1 MCSDTKVRKKL
12 KALIKDL
19 HPENIEYNDIMISG
33 IKTNSKNVSNGDLFI
48 AINGNIQNGNVYI
61 DDAIKNGAS
70 AAISNEKIIHDFDK
84 PVINIENTR
93 KAASI
98 ISSRF
103 HDNPSKDLTIIGIT
117 GTNGKTTTAYLI
129 KECLD
134 CAGFKTAQI
143 GTTGVI
149 AEGYKQE
156 KTLTTPDAVTIQ
168 KLLKNFVN
176 DGFSHVVMEVSSHAL
191 HQLRI
196 HNVDFDVAIF
206 TNLTPEHLDYH
217 KTMEKYFKVKSTLFN
232 LLKEKNGKA
241 VINYDDAY
249 GRKLASKLECKVALF
264 SKTDS
269 TRSFFSQINDYKNK
283 IDGIIKSN
291 SGSYKIDSNL
301 IGSYNLENILAAVT
315 TLDSLKIS
323 ENAIIKGIKI
333 CKNVP
338 GRLESFSVKTG
349 AKVIIDYAHTP
360 DAYDKILSTL
370 KNILSEKN
378 NLYLVFG
385 AGGDRDSKKRP
396 KMAAI
401 AQKYCKTCFI
411 TPDNPRFEDLDKIN
425 RDILSGFTNNSYKV
439 YNKRE
444 NGILDAIAMSQPG
457 DIIAVLGKGDEEYQ
471 DVKGQF
477 IFHSDKK
484 IVMEMQ

>member
-1 MCSDTKVRKKL
+1 MYSDIKVRKKL

-19 HPENIEYNDIMISG
+19 HVKNIEQSDIMISG
-33 IKTNSKNVSNGDLFI
+33 VETNSKNVTSGDLFI
-48 AINGNIQNGNVYI
+48 AINGNTEDGNVYI
-61 DDAIKNGAS
+61 NDAIKNGAS
-70 AAISNEKIIHDFDK
+70 AAISNEKILGDFNK
-84 PVINIENTR
+84 PVINIDNTR

-117 GTNGKTTTAYLI
+117 GTNGKTTTAYLL
-129 KECLD
+129 KQCLD

-149 AEGYKQE
+149 AKGYKQE

-168 KLLKNFVN
+168 KLLKNLIN

-191 HQLRI
+191 HQLRV
-196 HNVDFDVAIF
+196 HNVHFDVAIF

-217 KTMEKYFKVKSTLFN
+217 KTMENYFKVKSTLFN

-241 VINYDDAY
+241 VINYDDDY
-249 GRKLASKLECKVALF
+249 GKKLASKLNCNVALF
-264 SKTDS
+264 SKNDA

-283 IDGIIKSN
+283 IDGIITSN
-291 SGSYKIDSNL
+291 TGSYTIESNL
-301 IGSYNLENILAAVT
+301 IGRYNLENILAAVT
-315 TLDSLKIS
+315 TLDSLRIN
-323 ENAIIKGIKI
+323 ENAITQGIKI

-338 GRLESFSVKTG
+338 GRLESFLVKTG

-370 KNILSEKN
+370 KSVLTKEN

-385 AGGDRDSKKRP
+385 AGGDRDSEKRS

-401 AQKYCKTCFI
+401 AEKYCKKCFI
-411 TPDNPRFEDLDKIN
+411 TPDNPRFEELDKIN
-425 RDILSGFTNNSYKV
+425 RDILSGFTNTSYKV
-439 YNKRE
+439 YDERE
-444 NGILDAIAMSQPG
+444 KGILDAIEISKPG

-471 DVKGQF
+471 DIKGKF

>member
-1 MCSDTKVRKKL
+1 MYSDTKVRKKL
-12 KALIKDL
+12 KTLIEDL
-19 HPENIEYNDIMISG
+19 HHENLEQSDIMISG
-33 IKTNSKNVSNGDLFI
+33 IETNSKNVSKGDLFI
-48 AINGNIQNGNVYI
+48 AINGNTENGHIYI
-61 DDAIKNGAS
+61 NDAIKNGAS
-70 AAISNEKIIHDFDK
+70 AAISNEKIINDFGK
-84 PVINIENTR
+84 PVINIDNTR

-168 KLLKNFVN
+168 KLLKNLVS

-191 HQLRI
+191 HQLRV
-196 HNVDFDVAIF
+196 HDVHFDFAIF

-217 KTMEKYFKVKSTLFN
+217 KTMENYFKVKSTLFN
-232 LLKEKNGKA
+232 LLKEKNGQA
-241 VINYDDAY
+241 VINYDDGY
-249 GRKLASKLECKVALF
+249 GKKLASKLNCDVVLF
-264 SKTDS
+264 SRNDS

-283 IDGIIKSN
+283 IDGIIESN
-291 SGSYKIDSNL
+291 TVSYSIKSNL

-315 TLDSLKIS
+315 TLDLLKIS
-323 ENAIIKGIKI
+323 KNAITQGIKI

-338 GRLESFSVKTG
+338 GRLESFLVKTG

-370 KNILSEKN
+370 KSVLTEKN

-385 AGGDRDSKKRP
+385 AGGDRDSEKRP

-401 AQKYCKTCFI
+401 AQKYCKKCFI
-411 TPDNPRFEDLDKIN
+411 TPDNPRFEELDKIN
-425 RDILSGFTNNSYKV
+425 RDILSGFTSNSYKV
-439 YNKRE
+439 YDKRE
-444 NGILDAIAMSQPG
+444 NGILDAIAISKPG

-471 DVKGQF
+471 EIKGQF

-484 IVMEMQ
+484 IVMGMQ

>member
-1 MCSDTKVRKKL
+1 MYSDIKVRKKL
-12 KALIKDL
+12 NTLIKDL
-19 HPENIEYNDIMISG
+19 HHENIEQSDIMISG
-33 IKTNSKNVSNGDLFI
+33 VETNSKNVSNGDLFI
-48 AINGNIQNGNVYI
+48 AINGNTEDGNIYI
-61 DDAIKNGAS
+61 NDAIKNGAS
-70 AAISNEKIIHDFDK
+70 AAISNGKILDDFDK
-84 PVINIENTR
+84 PVINIDNTR

-117 GTNGKTTTAYLI
+117 GTNGKTTTAYLL

-149 AEGYKQE
+149 AEGYKQK

-168 KLLKNFVN
+168 KLLKNLVN

-191 HQLRI
+191 HQLRV
-196 HNVDFDVAIF
+196 HNVHFDVGIF

-217 KTMEKYFKVKSTLFN
+217 KTMENYFKIKSTLFN
-232 LLKEKNGKA
+232 LLNEKNGKA
-241 VINYDDAY
+241 VINYDDDY
-249 GRKLASKLECKVALF
+249 GRKLASKLNCNIALF
-264 SKTDS
+264 SKNDS
-269 TRSFFSQINDYKNK
+269 TRSFFSQLNDYKNK
-283 IDGIIKSN
+283 IDGVISSN
-291 SGSYKIDSNL
+291 KGSYRIESSL

-315 TLDSLKIS
+315 TLDLLKIS
-323 ENAIIKGIKI
+323 ESAITQGIKI

-338 GRLESFSVKTG
+338 GRLESFLVKTG

-360 DAYDKILSTL
+360 DAYNKILSTL
-370 KNILSEKN
+370 KSVLTENN

-385 AGGDRDSKKRP
+385 AGGNRDSEKRS

-401 AQKYCKTCFI
+401 AQKYCKKCFI
-411 TPDNPRFEDLDKIN
+411 TPDNPRFEELDKIN
-425 RDILSGFTNNSYKV
+425 GDILSGFTKNCYKV
-439 YNKRE
+439 YDERK
-444 NGILDAIAMSQPG
+444 NGILDAIAISQPG

>member
-1 MCSDTKVRKKL
+1 MYSDIKVKKKL

-19 HPENIEYNDIMISG
+19 HHKNIEQNDIMISG
-33 IKTNSKNVSNGDLFI
+33 IETNSKNVSNGDLFI
-48 AINGNIQNGNVYI
+48 AINGNAQDGHFYI
-61 DDAIKNGAS
+61 NDAIKNGAS
-70 AAISNEKIIHDFDK
+70 AVISNEKIINDFDK

-134 CAGFKTAQI
+134 YAGFKTAQI

-156 KTLTTPDAVTIQ
+156 KTLTTPDALTIQ
-168 KLLKNFVN
+168 KLLKNLVN

-191 HQLRI
+191 HQLRV
-196 HNVDFDVAIF
+196 HNVNFDVAIF

-217 KTMEKYFKVKSTLFN
+217 KTMENYFKVKSTLFN

-241 VINYDDAY
+241 VINYDDDY
-249 GRKLASKLECKVALF
+249 GKKLASKLNCDVALF
-264 SKTDS
+264 SKTNL
-269 TRSFFSQINDYKNK
+269 TKSFFSQINDYKNK

-291 SGSYKIDSNL
+291 TGSYTIESNL
-301 IGSYNLENILAAVT
+301 FGSYNLENILAAVT

-323 ENAIIKGIKI
+323 ENAITQGIKT

-338 GRLESFSVKTG
+338 GRLESFLVKTG

-370 KNILSEKN
+370 KSVLTKEN

-385 AGGDRDSKKRP
+385 AGGDRDSEKRP

-411 TPDNPRFEDLDKIN
+411 TPDNPRYEELENIN
-425 RDILSGFTNNSYKV
+425 RDILSGFTKNCYKI
-439 YNKRE
+439 YDKRE
-444 NGILDAIAMSQPG
+444 NGILDAIAISQPG

>member
-1 MCSDTKVRKKL
+1 MHSYIKVKKKL
-12 KALIKDL
+12 KDLIKDL
-19 HPENIEYNDIMISG
+19 HPENIKQNEIMISG

-48 AINGNIQNGNVYI
+48 AINGNTKDGHNYI
-61 DDAIKNGAS
+61 NDAIKNGAS
-70 AAISNEKIIHDFDK
+70 AAISNKKITNEFDK
-84 PVINIENTR
+84 PVFTVENTR

-117 GTNGKTTTAYLI
+117 GTNGKTTTAYLL

-134 CAGFKTAQI
+134 SAGLKTAQI

-156 KTLTTPDAVTIQ
+156 KTLTTPDAVTVQ
-168 KLLKNFVN
+168 ELLRNLVN

-191 HQLRI
+191 HQLRVHNI
-196 HNVDFDVAIF
+196 HFDVAVF
-206 TNLTPEHLDYH
+206 TNLSPEHLDYH
-217 KTMEKYFKVKSTLFN
+217 KTMKNYFKVKSILFS

-241 VINYDDAY
+241 VINYDDDY
-249 GRKLASKLECKVALF
+249 GKKLASRLNFDVALF
-264 SKTDS
+264 SKTNV
-269 TRSFFSQINDYKNK
+269 TNSFFYEINDYKNR

-291 SGSYKIDSNL
+291 TSSYKIESNL

-315 TLDSLKIS
+315 TLNAMKIN
-323 ENAIIKGIKI
+323 ENAITEGIKNCI
-333 CKNVP
+333 KVP

-370 KNILSEKN
+370 KSLLTEKN

-385 AGGDRDSKKRP
+385 AGGDRDNEKRP

-401 AQKYCKTCFI
+401 AQKYCNKCFI
-411 TPDNPRFEDLDKIN
+411 TPDNPRFEDLEKIN
-425 RDILSGFTNNSYKV
+425 EEILSGFTNDSYAV
-439 YNKRE
+439 YKKRK
-444 NGILDAIAMSQPG
+444 NGILDAIATSQHG
-457 DIIAVLGKGDEEYQ
+457 DIIAILGKGDEEYQ
-471 DVKGQF
+471 DVKGQL

>member
-1 MCSDTKVRKKL
+1 MYSDIKVKKKL

-19 HPENIEYNDIMISG
+19 HHKNIEQSDIMISG
-33 IKTNSKNVSNGDLFI
+33 IETNSKNVSNGDLFI
-48 AINGNIQNGNVYI
+48 AINGNAQDGHVYI
-61 DDAIKNGAS
+61 NDAIKNGAS
-70 AAISNEKIIHDFDK
+70 AVISNEKIINDFDK

-103 HDNPSKDLTIIGIT
+103 HDNPSNDLTIIGIT

-134 CAGFKTAQI
+134 YAGFKTAQI

-156 KTLTTPDAVTIQ
+156 KTLTTPDALTIQ
-168 KLLKNFVN
+168 KLLKSLVN

-191 HQLRI
+191 HQLRV
-196 HNVDFDVAIF
+196 HNVNFDVAIF

-217 KTMEKYFKVKSTLFN
+217 KTMENYFKVKSTLFN
-232 LLKEKNGKA
+232 LLNEKNGKA
-241 VINYDDAY
+241 VINYDDDY
-249 GRKLASKLECKVALF
+249 GKKLASKLNCDVALF
-264 SKTDS
+264 SKTNL
-269 TRSFFSQINDYKNK
+269 TKSFFSQINDYKNK

-291 SGSYKIDSNL
+291 TGSYTIESNL
-301 IGSYNLENILAAVT
+301 FGSYNLENILAAVT

-323 ENAIIKGIKI
+323 ENAITQGIKT

-338 GRLESFSVKTG
+338 GRLESFLVKTG

-370 KNILSEKN
+370 KSVLTKEN

-385 AGGDRDSKKRP
+385 AGGDRDSEKRP

-411 TPDNPRFEDLDKIN
+411 TPDNPRYEELENIN
-425 RDILSGFTNNSYKV
+425 RDILSGFTKTCYKI
-439 YNKRE
+439 YDKRE
-444 NGILDAIAMSQPG
+444 NGILDAIAISQPG

>member
-1 MCSDTKVRKKL
+1 MYSDIKVRKKL

-19 HPENIEYNDIMISG
+19 HSENIEHSDIMISG
-33 IKTNSKNVSNGDLFI
+33 IKTNSKNVSSGDLFI
-48 AINGNIQNGNVYI
+48 AINGSTQDGHVYI
-61 DDAIKNGAS
+61 NDAIKNGAS
-70 AAISNEKIIHDFDK
+70 AVISNKKIINDFDK
-84 PVINIENTR
+84 PVISIDNTR

-103 HDNPSKDLTIIGIT
+103 HDNPSNDLTIIGIT
-117 GTNGKTTTAYLI
+117 GTNGKTTTAYLL

-134 CAGFKTAQI
+134 YAGFKTAQI

-149 AEGYKQE
+149 AAGYKQE
-156 KTLTTPDAVTIQ
+156 KTLTTPDALTIQ
-168 KLLKNFVN
+168 KLLKNLVN

-191 HQLRI
+191 HQLRV
-196 HNVDFDVAIF
+196 HNVHFDVAIF

-217 KTMEKYFKVKSTLFN
+217 KTMENYFKVKSTLFN
-232 LLKEKNGKA
+232 LLKEKNGQA
-241 VINYDDAY
+241 VINYDDEY
-249 GRKLASKLECKVALF
+249 GKKLASKLNCDVALF
-264 SKTDS
+264 SKTDL
-269 TRSFFSQINDYKNK
+269 TKSFFSQINDYKNK
-283 IDGIIKSN
+283 IDGVIKSN
-291 SGSYKIDSNL
+291 TGSYTIESNL

-323 ENAIIKGIKI
+323 ENAITQGIKT

-338 GRLESFSVKTG
+338 GRLESFLVKTG

-370 KNILSEKN
+370 KSILTKKN

-385 AGGDRDSKKRP
+385 AGGDRDGEKRP

-411 TPDNPRFEDLDKIN
+411 TPDNPRYEELEKIN
-425 RDILSGFTNNSYKV
+425 RDILSGFTRNCYKV
-439 YNKRE
+439 YDKRE
-444 NGILDAIAMSQPG
+444 NGILDAIAISQPG

-477 IFHSDKK
+477 IFYSDKK

>member
-1 MCSDTKVRKKL
+1 
-12 KALIKDL
+12 
-19 HPENIEYNDIMISG
+19 MISG
-33 IKTNSKNVSNGDLFI
+33 IETNSKNVSNGDLFI
-48 AINGNIQNGNVYI
+48 AINGNAQDGHVYI
-61 DDAIKNGAS
+61 NDAIKNGAS
-70 AAISNEKIIHDFDK
+70 AVISNEKIINDFDK

-103 HDNPSKDLTIIGIT
+103 HDNPSNDLTIIGIT
-117 GTNGKTTTAYLI
+117 GTNGKTTTAYLL
-129 KECLD
+129 KQCLD

-156 KTLTTPDAVTIQ
+156 KTLTTPDALTIQ
-168 KLLKNFVN
+168 KLLKSLVN

-191 HQLRI
+191 HQLRV
-196 HNVDFDVAIF
+196 HNVNFDVAIF

-217 KTMEKYFKVKSTLFN
+217 KTMENYFKVKSTLFN

-241 VINYDDAY
+241 VINYDDDY
-249 GRKLASKLECKVALF
+249 GKKLASKLNCDVALF
-264 SKTDS
+264 SKTNL
-269 TRSFFSQINDYKNK
+269 TKSFFSQINDYKNK

-291 SGSYKIDSNL
+291 TGSYTIESNL

-323 ENAIIKGIKI
+323 ENAITQGIKT

-338 GRLESFSVKTG
+338 GRLESFLVKTG
-349 AKVIIDYAHTP
+349 AKVVIDYAHTP

-370 KNILSEKN
+370 KSILTKEN

-385 AGGDRDSKKRP
+385 AGGDRDSEKRP

-411 TPDNPRFEDLDKIN
+411 TPDNPRYEELENIN
-425 RDILSGFTNNSYKV
+425 RDILSGFTKNCYKI
-439 YNKRE
+439 YDKRE
-444 NGILDAIAMSQPG
+444 NGILDAIAISQPG
-457 DIIAVLGKGDEEYQ
+457 DIIAVLGKGDEKYQ

>member
-1 MCSDTKVRKKL
+1 MYSNIKVRKNL
-12 KALIKDL
+12 RTLIEDL
-19 HPENIEYNDIMISG
+19 YPENIGQNDIMISG
-33 IKTNSKNVSNGDLFI
+33 IETNSKNVSNGDLFI
-48 AINGNIQNGNVYI
+48 AINGNTQDGHVYI
-61 DDAIKNGAS
+61 NDAIKNGAS
-70 AAISNEKIIHDFDK
+70 AAISNEKIINDFDK

-103 HDNPSKDLTIIGIT
+103 HDNPSNDLTVIGIT
-117 GTNGKTTTAYLI
+117 GTNGKTTTAYLL
-129 KECLD
+129 KQCLD

-168 KLLKNFVN
+168 KLLKSLVN

-191 HQLRI
+191 HQLRV
-196 HNVDFDVAIF
+196 HNVHFDVAIF

-217 KTMEKYFKVKSTLFN
+217 KTMENYFKVKSTLFN

-241 VINYDDAY
+241 VINYDDDY
-249 GRKLASKLECKVALF
+249 GKKLASKLNCDIALF
-264 SKTDS
+264 SKTDL
-269 TRSFFSQINDYKNK
+269 TKSFFSQINDYKNK

-291 SGSYKIDSNL
+291 TGSYTIESNL

-323 ENAIIKGIKI
+323 ENAIAQGIKA

-338 GRLESFSVKTG
+338 GRLEAFLVKTG

-370 KNILSEKN
+370 RSVLNKEN

-385 AGGDRDSKKRP
+385 AGGDRDSEKRP

-411 TPDNPRFEDLDKIN
+411 TPDNPRYEELENIN
-425 RDILSGFTNNSYKV
+425 RDILSGFTKNCYKI
-439 YNKRE
+439 YDKRE
-444 NGILDAIAMSQPG
+444 NGILDAIAISQPG

-471 DVKGQF
+471 DVKGEF

>member
-1 MCSDTKVRKKL
+1 MYSNIKVRKNL
-12 KALIKDL
+12 RTLIEDL
-19 HPENIEYNDIMISG
+19 YPENIGQNDIMISG
-33 IKTNSKNVSNGDLFI
+33 IETNSKNVSNGDLFI
-48 AINGNIQNGNVYI
+48 AINGNAQDGHVYI
-61 DDAIKNGAS
+61 NDAIKNGAS
-70 AAISNEKIIHDFDK
+70 AAISNEKIINDFDK

-103 HDNPSKDLTIIGIT
+103 HDNPSNDLTVIGIT
-117 GTNGKTTTAYLI
+117 GTNGKTTTAYLL
-129 KECLD
+129 KQCLD

-168 KLLKNFVN
+168 KLLKSLVN
-176 DGFSHVVMEVSSHAL
+176 DGFSHIVMEVSSHAL
-191 HQLRI
+191 HQLRV
-196 HNVDFDVAIF
+196 HNVHFDVAIF

-217 KTMEKYFKVKSTLFN
+217 KTMENYFKVKSTLFN

-241 VINYDDAY
+241 VINYDDDY
-249 GRKLASKLECKVALF
+249 GKKLASKLNCDIALF
-264 SKTDS
+264 SKTNL
-269 TRSFFSQINDYKNK
+269 TKSFFSKINDYKNK

-291 SGSYKIDSNL
+291 TGSYTIESNL

-315 TLDSLKIS
+315 TLDLLKIS
-323 ENAIIKGIKI
+323 ENAITQGIKT

-338 GRLESFSVKTG
+338 GRLESFLVKTG

-370 KNILSEKN
+370 KSVLTKEN

-385 AGGDRDSKKRP
+385 AGGDRDSEKRP

-401 AQKYCKTCFI
+401 AQKYCKKCFI
-411 TPDNPRFEDLDKIN
+411 TPDNPRFEELEKIN
-425 RDILSGFTNNSYKV
+425 RDILSGFTNNCYEV
-439 YNKRE
+439 YDKRV
-444 NGILDAIAMSQPG
+444 NGILDAIAISQPG

-471 DVKGQF
+471 DVKGEF

>member
-1 MCSDTKVRKKL
+1 MYSDIKVRKKL
-12 KALIKDL
+12 KELIKDL
-19 HPENIEYNDIMISG
+19 HPENIKQSDVMISG
-33 IKTNSKNVSNGDLFI
+33 IETNSKNVSNGDLFI
-48 AINGNIQNGNVYI
+48 AIDGSIQDGHSFIN
-61 DDAIKNGAS
+61 DAIKNGAS
-70 AAISNEKIIHDFDK
+70 AAISNKKIINEFNK
-84 PVINIENTR
+84 PVINIKNTR

-103 HDNPSKDLTIIGIT
+103 YDNPSKDLTIIGIT
-117 GTNGKTTTAYLI
+117 GTNGKTTTAYLL

-156 KTLTTPDAVTIQ
+156 KTLTTPDAPTIQ
-168 KLLKNFVN
+168 KLLRNLVN

-191 HQLRI
+191 HQLRV
-196 HNVDFDVAIF
+196 HNVHFDVAIF

-241 VINYDDAY
+241 VINYDDDY
-249 GRKLASKLECKVALF
+249 GKKLASKLNCDVALY
-264 SKTDS
+264 SKTNS
-269 TRSFFSQINDYKNK
+269 TKSFFSQISDYKNK
-283 IDGIIKSN
+283 INGTINSN
-291 SGSYKIDSNL
+291 ECSYIIDSNL
-301 IGSYNLENILAAVT
+301 IGNYNLENILATVT

-323 ENAIIKGIKI
+323 KNAIIEGIKT
-333 CKNVP
+333 CKNIP
-338 GRLESFSVKTG
+338 GRLELFPVKTG

-370 KNILSEKN
+370 KSILKEKN

-385 AGGDRDSKKRP
+385 AGGDRDSEKRP

-411 TPDNPRFEDLDKIN
+411 TPDNPRYEELENIN
-425 RDILSGFTNNSYKV
+425 RDILSGFTKNCYKI
-439 YNKRE
+439 YDKRE
-444 NGILDAIAMSQPG
+444 NGILDAIAISQPG